1 MAPAVQ
7 FAVLGLA
14 LLGTA
19 RAEMQ
24 LRMLPAGP
32 GRATCTDGSP
42 VGYHFE
48 PSVSGQR
55 TKFVIW
61 LKGGS
66 ACWSYEGCVDRKT
79 DKNHDGAGALG
90 SSKH

>member
-1 MAPAVQ
+1 MWPLNNTTMAPVQ
-7 FAVLGLA
+7 FAVLLGLA

-48 PSVSGQR
+48 PSASGQR
-55 TKFVIW
+55 WPVPAT
-61 LKGGS
+61 G
-66 ACWSYEGCVDRKT
+66 RT
-79 DKNHDGAGALG
+79 
-90 SSKH
+90 